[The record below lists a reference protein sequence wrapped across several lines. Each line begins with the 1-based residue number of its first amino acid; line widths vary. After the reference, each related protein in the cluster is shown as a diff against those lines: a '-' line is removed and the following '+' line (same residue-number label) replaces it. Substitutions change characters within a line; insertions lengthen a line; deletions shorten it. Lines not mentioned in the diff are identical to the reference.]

1 MAYLFVLNV
10 CSFAMF
16 VSNGTVS
23 SMILITLASDIIRIN
38 VFEKKCSRKI
48 LRRPRTIDGSSHQL
62 FKLRLPTNWLYNFVI
77 WPRYS
82 TQWFREDY
90 NNARNG
96 SRKKKQGNAKT
107 EKGER
112 HHIYVWNDVSSKKN
126 GRGQASISYRHLGQR
141 L

>member
-38 VFEKKCSRKI
+38 VFEKKCSCKI
-48 LRRPRTIDGSSHQL
+48 LRRTIDGSSHQL

-90 NNARNG
+90 SNARNG
-96 SRKKKQGNAKT
+96 SRKKKQRNAKT
-107 EKGER
+107 EMGER
-112 HHIYVWNDVSSKKN
+112 HHIYVWNDGSSKNN
-126 GRGQASISYRHLGQR
+126 GGGQASISHRHLGPR